1 MVLCDDPGE
10 DAKRS
15 FFTQAARKLRDKHIH
30 SGVMDCKA
38 PLPTGENA
46 RKRFG
51 LKRSV
56 GDPVIILAANT
67 KKPHQVWRRRSCD
80 GNVFGLLVGILRLC
94 VSVAC
99 GAGTRSYIALNSRQ
113 YSWRASL

>member
-1 MVLCDDPGE
+1 MAVVVVHHPAVSTTQVVLCEDPGE
-10 DAKRS
+10 DDKRN

-30 SGVMDCKA
+30 SGVMDCKS

-67 KKPHQVWRRRSCD
+67 KKPHQVGSSRCEAAAARR
-80 GNVFGLLVGILRLC
+80 GMMM
-94 VSVAC
+94 
-99 GAGTRSYIALNSRQ
+99 
-113 YSWRASL
+113 RATTD